1 LYTILLGNPQLKKPQ
16 SAPSETRF
24 KLWWQLVGSAVE
36 NAAKLVDDKLAPKF
50 KDLFLANEEEDS
62 ESMSLGEA
70 LKLMADKWRDGDKE
84 IEFTADTVTE
94 FIKLTEGAAL
104 REFLCPDPDR
114 SLNRL
119 VVSRLL
125 AGHVG
130 NPVKVNDRELTLRS
144 RKDSHTKCKVFWV
157 RTVFDDA
164 AAEAADKAARIK
176 ADAVRADAAKRAAEV
191 AEVEE
196 GADAETRF

>member
-1 LYTILLGNPQLKKPQ
+1 
-16 SAPSETRF
+16 
-24 KLWWQLVGSAVE
+24 
-36 NAAKLVDDKLAPKF
+36 
-50 KDLFLANEEEDS
+50 
-62 ESMSLGEA
+62 MSLGEA
-70 LKLMADKWRDGDKE
+70 LKLMADKWRDEEKE
-84 IEFTADTVTE
+84 KDFTADDVTE

-114 SLNRL
+114 NLNRL
-119 VVSRLL
+119 AVSRLL

-144 RKDSHTKCKVFWV
+144 RKDSHTKNKVFWV